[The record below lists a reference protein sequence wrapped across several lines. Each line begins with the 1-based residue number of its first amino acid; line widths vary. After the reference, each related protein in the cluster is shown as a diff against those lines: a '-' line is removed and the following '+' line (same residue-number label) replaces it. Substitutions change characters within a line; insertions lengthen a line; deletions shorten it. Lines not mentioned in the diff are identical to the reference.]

1 VRRRQAIALLSL
13 VGFCIALYLWFY
25 KIGVIGKLQCG
36 SGSCEYVQ
44 TSRYGVLFG
53 VPVAFYGVLG
63 YAVIFAVA
71 IAGLQPTQLE
81 RRWPSVTLALLA
93 GGGFLFTL
101 YLTGIELFVLHA
113 ICRWCVGSAV
123 VMTAIT
129 AVALS
134 GVVRAKAKG
143 VASG

>member
-1 VRRRQAIALLSL
+1 VRRRQAIALLAL

-25 KIGVIGKLQCG
+25 KIGIIGKLQCG

-44 TSRYGVLFG
+44 TSRYGALFG
-53 VPVAFYGVLG
+53 VPVAFYGVVG

-71 IAGLQPTQLE
+71 IAGLQPSQLA
-81 RRWPSVTLALLA
+81 RRWPTTALALLSA
-93 GGGFLFTL
+93 GGLLFTL
-101 YLTGIELFVLHA
+101 YLTGIEVFVLHA

-123 VMTAIT
+123 VMTGIT

-134 GVVRAKAKG
+134 GLGRAKQ
-143 VASG
+143 